1 MKKLKKILRRNP
13 KMNDDEEKITI
24 SPEEKILLDK
34 YKADLAS
41 AKAKEEAAKLEAE
54 EKAKKKE
61 AYEKLKAEFEPEG
74 EPDIIE
80 DMDKKIAAEVAKL
93 KADLKKEKEKASR
106 PGDDPPVPTTRELA
120 SPHYDNM
127 REKIIK
133 GEQPTSNIKKL

>member
-1 MKKLKKILRRNP
+1 
-13 KMNDDEEKITI
+13 MNDDEDKITI
-24 SPEEKILLDK
+24 SKERMALLEATEKQI
-34 YKADLAS
+34 AEA
-41 AKAKEEAAKLEAE
+41 EAAKTLAEKEAE

-120 SPHYDNM
+120 SSHYDNM